1 MQVLLDSHIEANP
14 ILMWIGQLALNVASS
29 D

>member
-1 MQVLLDSHIEANP
+1 MEVLFDSHIEANP
-14 ILMWIGQLALNVASS
+14 ILMWIGQLALNMASS